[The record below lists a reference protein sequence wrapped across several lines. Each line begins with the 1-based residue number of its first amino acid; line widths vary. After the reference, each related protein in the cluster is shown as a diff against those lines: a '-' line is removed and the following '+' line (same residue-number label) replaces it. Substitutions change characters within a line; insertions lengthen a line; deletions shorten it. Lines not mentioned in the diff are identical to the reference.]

1 MFLKSFL
8 SALHRGNHTYYVLGW
23 TVLTGLFSHRA
34 PSSSCR
40 LLPACPEEV
49 RCCHSCSSEPRP
61 DVGGDSGE
69 SRQRAVGFGSS
80 PPGCLRSASEVKPS
94 PHLQSF
100 NMKMYCFALSSCRQ
114 RSVVV
119 IKLLSTDVQA
129 QCSWTSLYFLEL
141 KKRGVDKQDT
151 FYWDNVRSWCS
162 LSYFLPSTTKYPV
175 TKNLCLCEAESV
187 WMC

>member
-119 IKLLSTDVQA
+119 IKLLSTDTMFLNIPLFPWIKKKSSGQTGYILLR
-129 QCSWTSLYFLEL
+129 QCKILMLT
-141 KKRGVDKQDT
+141 
-151 FYWDNVRSWCS
+151 
-162 LSYFLPSTTKYPV
+162 
-175 TKNLCLCEAESV
+175 
-187 WMC
+187 